1 MPYKCHRCGQVLC
14 DDCRLPENHGCKVTY
29 SPSNHHPAKPYI
41 HKQPLR
47 NAWNRVKDVGTL
59 KNFTIVSLALM
70 LISFLPTVYPLE
82 NYRGIFQLM
91 FIIGSWGFLF
101 AYFLYAV
108 KCWGATSKICA
119 LFMITIP
126 LLAYFF
132 ATTKILN
139 SVTNFLLYLLIQ
151 LCFYAFIS
159 VILLYISDKI
169 KTGMEGFLFKNSR
182 RSHRYF
188 ESHVTYAFIGVIIV
202 SFIAVNSGSVV
213 LFSENS
219 NTITGSVEKNLPKSA
234 STIPNKINI
243 VPPSSFP
250 TPGTTY
256 PSTPVPTITKDFKQ
270 SPKTTIYSYIYHGTR
285 RSFSFTT
292 YGGLS
297 DHFSKESHSYYN
309 NFEKETIDELLQND
323 DQDEYLQPLIQSIK
337 QQSNNPDD
345 QAKIAIS
352 LVQHIPYNWN
362 GLYSTSTDWY
372 YPYETLYNNKG
383 VCADKSILMAYLL
396 NELGYDTVL
405 FEFSKHMAVG
415 IKSSPSHNFYETGY
429 TFIETTRPTIITYI
443 PNTYYGG
450 FTVSPNPKIIH
461 LTGGKR
467 SLNVDTEYHDAT
479 TMKQLEAMGQVLD
492 QNSYTEWLR
501 ISSYYDLQY
510 NT

>member
-1 MPYKCHRCGQVLC
+1 
-14 DDCRLPENHGCKVTY
+14 VTY
-29 SPSNHHPAKPYI
+29 SPSNLYSTKSSVN
-41 HKQPLR
+41 KQSFR
-47 NAWNRVKDVGTL
+47 TAWYRVKDVGTL
-59 KNFTIVSLALM
+59 KNFAIISLALM

-82 NYRGIFQLM
+82 NYRGVFQLM
-91 FIIGSWGFLF
+91 FIIGLWGFLL

-108 KCWGATSKICA
+108 KSWGGTSKICA

-132 ATTKILN
+132 ATTKIPN
-139 SVTNFLLYLLIQ
+139 SATNFWLYLLIQ
-151 LCFYAFIS
+151 LCFYSIIS
-159 VILLYISDKI
+159 VILLFVSDKI
-169 KTGMEGFLFKNSR
+169 KTGMESILFKNSR

-188 ESHVTYAFIGVIIV
+188 EPHVTYAFIGLIIV
-202 SFIAVNSGSVV
+202 SFVAVNFGSAGI
-213 LFSENS
+213 FSENS
-219 NTITGSVEKNLPKSA
+219 NTITGLVEKNFPESTSTTPKE
-234 STIPNKINI
+234 IKI
-243 VPPSSFP
+243 VPTSSFSKP
-250 TPGTTY
+250 VTTY
-256 PSTPVPTITKDFKQ
+256 PSTSIPTIRKDFKQ
-270 SPKTTIYSYIYHGTR
+270 SPKTTTYSYVYHGTR
-285 RSFSFTT
+285 QSISFTT

-297 DHFSKESHSYYN
+297 DFFSKESHSYYN
-309 NFEKETIDELLQND
+309 DFEKETINELLEND
-323 DQDEYLQPLIQSIK
+323 DQDEYLQPLIQSIQ

-362 GLYSTSTDWY
+362 GLYSTSTDWN

-383 VCADKSILMAYLL
+383 VCADKSILLAYLL

-415 IKSSPSHNFYETGY
+415 VKSSPSHNFYETGY
-429 TFIETTRPTIITYI
+429 TFVETTRPTILTYI
-443 PNTYYGG
+443 PDTYYGG

-467 SLNVDTEYHDAT
+467 SLNVDTEYRDAT

-492 QNSYTEWLR
+492 QNYYAEWLR